1 MSNVLDISSYADVT
15 IKCNRANEFQQFPT
29 DCSVPRDLEGLP
41 YRIPSIRH
49 SGEMILLVVVVNIL
63 GHVWIVL
70 IAVVFLLLAGYK
82 FLNGSNEYDDPPP
95 SSSVIR
101 LQSYYSENPSNFNNY
116 SVVDN
121 RFDLLK
127 NVDPERNRGKFSSCL
142 KSASSEEQ
150 FDANNFQNGLIYFFF
165 FHEFF

>member
-1 MSNVLDISSYADVT
+1 VSNVLDISSYADVT

-29 DCSVPRDLEGLP
+29 DCSVPKDLEGLP

-49 SGEMILLVVVVNIL
+49 SGELILLVAVVNIV
-63 GHVWIVL
+63 GHLWIVV
-70 IAVVFLLLAGYK
+70 IAVGFVILAGYK

-95 SSSVIR
+95 SSSVLH
-101 LQSYYSENPSNFNNY
+101 LQSFYSETRPNLNNY

-127 NVDPERNRGKFSSCL
+127 NIEPEKSRRKFSFCL
-142 KSASSEEQ
+142 KSSTSEEQ
-150 FDANNFQNGLIYFFF
+150 VDGANFQKGFKNYF
-165 FHEFF
+165 

>member
-1 MSNVLDISSYADVT
+1 VSNVLDISSYADVT

-29 DCSVPRDLEGLP
+29 DCSVPKDLEGLP

-49 SGEMILLVVVVNIL
+49 SGELILLVAVVNIV
-63 GHVWIVL
+63 GHLWIVV
-70 IAVVFLLLAGYK
+70 IAVGFFILAGYK

-95 SSSVIR
+95 SSSVLH
-101 LQSYYSENPSNFNNY
+101 LQSFYSETRPNLNNY

-127 NVDPERNRGKFSSCL
+127 NIEPEKSRRKFSFCL
-142 KSASSEEQ
+142 KSSTSEEQ
-150 FDANNFQNGLIYFFF
+150 VDGANFQKGFKNYF
-165 FHEFF
+165 